1 MKRNLE
7 RKRVLLWLILTSGLG
22 LLLVLPVAAPAA
34 RTSAMQMRH
43 AFTQPN
49 PSQAGPHKPPVIPA
63 GVTPTWRWVDFRSQ
77 NTTVMGSP
85 VAVGAIVRAFD
96 PGDVQC
102 AEFVVDHEGWYG
114 LMPCYGDDPNTPGD
128 EGAVANNPIHFT
140 IDDQPALPMG
150 PDAAV
155 WTANGALKVVDLAVV
170 AVTSTATPS
179 VTPTSTSTPPGT
191 IPAPTATLQV
201 ALHLPVIRR

>member
-1 MKRNLE
+1 M
-7 RKRVLLWLILTSGLG
+7 
-22 LLLVLPVAAPAA
+22 LPAV
-34 RTSAMQMRH
+34 
-43 AFTQPN
+43 
-49 PSQAGPHKPPVIPA
+49 PA

-85 VAVGAIVRAFD
+85 VAVGAVVRAFD
-96 PGDVQC
+96 PGGVQC
-102 AEFVVDHEGWYG
+102 GEFVVNHEGWYG

-128 EGAVANNPIHFT
+128 EGATTNDPIHFT
-140 IDDQPALPMG
+140 IDDQLALPMG

-155 WTANGALKVVDLAVV
+155 WTANGALKVVDLAVI

-191 IPAPTATLQV
+191 IPASTATPQV